1 MRREIKN
8 RIGERKIM
16 NCGEEAEIVEYK
28 NNRDVKV
35 KFLKTGEIAKC
46 AYNHFKKGKLN
57 PILHQVCLELAY

>member
-46 AYNHFKKGKLN
+46 AYNHFKK
-57 PILHQVCLELAY
+57 AS